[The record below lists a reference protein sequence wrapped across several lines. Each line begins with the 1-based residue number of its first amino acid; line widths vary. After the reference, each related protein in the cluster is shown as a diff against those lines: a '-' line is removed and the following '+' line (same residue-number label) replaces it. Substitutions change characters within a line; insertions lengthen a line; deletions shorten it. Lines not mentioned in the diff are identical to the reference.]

1 MFQIDEDQIRQIAR
15 LLHEVGL
22 SEIEIEQ
29 NKQRLRLV
37 RAKSGENISSPVEEA
52 PAAVSTA
59 EPVLA
64 PMIGTAY
71 LSPEPGALPFVSE
84 GQVVQENQ
92 TLLIIEAMKVMNLVK
107 ASRGGQV
114 KQVLVADGAPV
125 EYGEILMLIDPI
137 PAGA

>member
-71 LSPEPGALPFVSE
+71 LSPEPGTLPFVSE
-84 GQVVQENQ
+84 GQVIQENQ

>member
-37 RAKSGENISSPVEEA
+37 RAKTGENISSPSEET

-71 LSPEPGALPFVSE
+71 LSPEPGTLPFVSE